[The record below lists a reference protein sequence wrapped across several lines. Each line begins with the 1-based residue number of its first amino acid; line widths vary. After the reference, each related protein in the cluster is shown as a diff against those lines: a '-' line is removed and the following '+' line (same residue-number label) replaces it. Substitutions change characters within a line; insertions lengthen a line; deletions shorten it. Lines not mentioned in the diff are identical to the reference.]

1 MHGAPWGDT
10 HREGDVQKQ
19 LRLLN
24 LPLQQGDVSS
34 PICSLQLDGHLGGL
48 VNIAE
53 MDPQRC

>member
-53 MDPQRC
+53 MDP